1 MIELRD
7 YQRDLL
13 EQVQKVLDPKKAR
26 IMVQLPTGGGKTVIA
41 AHLLADYLVGGR
53 KAVWITHR
61 TELARQTRKMLNET
75 TGVRAAYLE
84 RPPRHPFR
92 Q

>member
-13 EQVQKVLDPKKAR
+13 EQVQKVLDPEKAR
-26 IMVQLPTGGGKTVIA
+26 IMVQLPTGGGKTIIA
-41 AHLLADYLVGGR
+41 AHLLAGYLTDGR

-61 TELARQTRKMLNET
+61 NRVGEADSET
-75 TGVRAAYLE
+75 C
-84 RPPRHPFR
+84 
-92 Q
+92 